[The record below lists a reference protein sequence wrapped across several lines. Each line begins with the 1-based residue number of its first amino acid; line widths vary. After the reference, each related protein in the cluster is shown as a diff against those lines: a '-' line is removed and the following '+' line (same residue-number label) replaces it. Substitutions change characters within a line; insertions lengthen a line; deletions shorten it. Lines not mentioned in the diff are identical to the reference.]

1 MDHVDF
7 VSHLYKYDYTKK
19 KNMDWCVGRVEAL
32 CILSQIGLQIMR
44 VDHFSSMERNH
55 DDLYNELLALI

>member
-1 MDHVDF
+1 
-7 VSHLYKYDYTKK
+7 
-19 KNMDWCVGRVEAL
+19 MDWCVGRVEAL